1 MNTAGADIRFLKT
14 VLGVLI
20 FGTLISGGVCAK
32 LASTEANKAPVEIAV
47 AAR

>member
-1 MNTAGADIRFLKT
+1 MNTAGADIRFLKM
-14 VLGVLI
+14 VLGFLI

-32 LASTEANKAPVEIAV
+32 LASAEANKASIEIAS